1 MPKLLYKIKIGLATV
16 VATCCLYLAQSL
28 QQIQMSASQ
37 ARPGL
42 RELGKQGTGN
52 GYLPE
57 VKEWHLQQ

>member
-1 MPKLLYKIKIGLATV
+1 MPKLLYKIKIGLASSSHIL
-16 VATCCLYLAQSL
+16 LYLAQSL